1 MRAAALV
8 LGAIL
13 LIVGGLVA
21 AGVFKYETTEKVL
34 DLGPI
39 EINETRTESPP
50 LNLGWLLL
58 GAGTVLVV
66 VGVLMKKK

>member
-8 LGAIL
+8 LGVIL
-13 LIVGGLVA
+13 LVLGGLVA
-21 AGVFKYETTEKVL
+21 AGVFKYETTEKVV

-39 EINETRTESPP
+39 ELSATETKTAP
-50 LNLGWLLL
+50 LNLGWMLL

-66 VGVLMKKK
+66 VGVLIKKK